1 MDKTIVPIYNLE
13 GNQTNQIEID
23 DKLVYDRGRVWKG
36 TQHYYK
42 GTGIPYQF
50 HHTLTVDKEDDYD
63 DIIKTDVFY
72 MGYRVSR
79 KVWKN
84 KTGIFQSR
92 YQPFFPDYI
101 GGCSVKE
108 KTIVDNSRVFKRS
121 SVDILDV
128 VNYDPFNKQ
137 YYFKMDYKC
146 DRKEYIDHNGDPK
159 KLTELLEYMLDS
171 EWNFLW
177 DKAAIS
183 DVTPDGLI
191 SDTADLF
198 ESDELKH
205 QFGSVYSLLF
215 SLYNT
220 DKRKYAEF
228 LHLNGLKHEDTTDFI
243 FNSVELLDR
252 NNIDTIP
259 LIKYNERL
267 KDYKHIILEYLL
279 QGRNCAY
286 CSCML
291 FVHEGDMVRDDYIKR
306 ITEELKVI

>member
-1 MDKTIVPIYNLE
+1 MHTIVPIYNQQ
-13 GNQTNQIEID
+13 GNKTNQIVIKD
-23 DKLVYDRGRVWKG
+23 DLTYVRGRVWKG
-36 TQHYYK
+36 TKHYYK

-50 HHTLTVDKEDDYD
+50 HHQLEVESYIDYEDV
-63 DIIKTDVFY
+63 IKTDIFY
-72 MGYRVSR
+72 MGYRVTK

-108 KTIVDNSRVFKRS
+108 KTIVENSRIFKRS
-121 SVDILDV
+121 SVDIIDV

-146 DRKEYIDHNGDPK
+146 NRKEYIEDNGDPK

-205 QFGSVYSLLF
+205 QFGTVYSLLY
-215 SLYNT
+215 SLYNR
-220 DKRKYAEF
+220 DRNKYAEF
-228 LHLNGLKHEDTTDFI
+228 LKLNNLTHEDTTDFI
-243 FNSVELLDR
+243 YNSVELLDR

-259 LIKYNERL
+259 LIKHNDKI

-291 FVHEGDMVRDDYIKR
+291 FVHEGDMVRDDYVKR